1 MNKRAGFKP
10 FYLQHSQRIRENFDT
25 VYGTSPNKL
34 YMLTDESGMYAITGD
49 DSEYIALKPKDKN
62 NKYQWLLVDADSG
75 VICFF
80 IDLRNY
86 MQIDVVEGVVHVKR
100 GDILQNGSFTFNKD
114 KTLSIREGYT
124 NYCLAFKKSD
134 VSGSN
139 GSNGGSDGGMN
150 EGPTDA
156 PTEGDTEAPTESQG
170 VTSVVESFIRSVR
183 RTLTLREPFNPDV
196 DILLEVVDK
205 NNPNIS
211 KYSTKW
217 NFELVQDL
225 RELTDN
231 IEVIKTLQEA
241 NESEEQRSETLQ
253 NLIDTNKMK
262 YDTQISLK
270 DSKISLYESII
281 QKYEDNWFVRWFL
294 KKSVNPG
301 Q

>member
-49 DSEYIALKPKDKN
+49 DTEYIALKPKDKN

-80 IDLRNY
+80 TDLKNY
-86 MQIDVVEGVVHVKR
+86 MQIDVVEGIVHVKR
-100 GDILQNGSFTFNKD
+100 GDILQNGAFTFNKD
-114 KTLSIREGYT
+114 KTLSIKDGYT
-124 NYCLAFKKSD
+124 NYCLAFKK
-134 VSGSN
+134 
-139 GSNGGSDGGMN
+139 
-150 EGPTDA
+150 T
-156 PTEGDTEAPTESQG
+156 PTESTPSTPSVE
-170 VTSVVESFIRSVR
+170 VTGASSAVEKFMRYLPLIRE
-183 RTLTLREPFNPDV
+183 TFDPQKDV
-196 DILLEVVDK
+196 LLEVIDK
-205 NNPNIS
+205 NDPNIS
-211 KYSTKW
+211 NYSIKW

-231 IEVIKTLQEA
+231 IEVIKQLQEA
-241 NESEEQRSETLQ
+241 NASEEQRSETLQ
-253 NLIDTNKMK
+253 NLVDTNKTK
-262 YDTQISLK
+262 YETQIGYK

-281 QKYEDNWFVRWFL
+281 RKYEDNWFVRWFL
-294 KKSVNPG
+294 KKKVNPE

>member
-49 DSEYIALKPKDKN
+49 DTEYIALKPKDKK

-80 IDLRNY
+80 TDLKNY
-86 MQIDVVEGVVHVKR
+86 MQIDVVEGIVHVKR
-100 GDILQNGSFTFNKD
+100 GDILQNGAFTFNKD
-114 KTLSIREGYT
+114 KTLSIKDGYT
-124 NYCLAFKKSD
+124 NYCLAFKK
-134 VSGSN
+134 
-139 GSNGGSDGGMN
+139 
-150 EGPTDA
+150 TT
-156 PTEGDTEAPTESQG
+156 TEGT
-170 VTSVVESFIRSVR
+170 TSTPSEEGTSTPSAVEKFMRYLPLIRE
-183 RTLTLREPFNPDV
+183 TFDPQKDV
-196 DILLEVVDK
+196 LLEVIDK
-205 NNPNIS
+205 NDPNIS
-211 KYSTKW
+211 NYSIKW

-231 IEVIKTLQEA
+231 IEVIKQLQEA
-241 NESEEQRSETLQ
+241 NASGEQRSETLQ
-253 NLIDTNKMK
+253 NLIDTNKTK
-262 YDTQISLK
+262 YETQIGYK

-281 QKYEDNWFVRWFL
+281 RKYEDNWFVRWFL
-294 KKSVNPG
+294 KKKVNPE

>member
-80 IDLRNY
+80 TDLRNY

-156 PTEGDTEAPTESQG
+156 PTEGDTEALTESQG

-211 KYSTKW
+211 QYSTKW

-253 NLIDTNKMK
+253 NLIDTNKTK
-262 YDTQISLK
+262 YNTQISLK
-270 DSKISLYESII
+270 DSKISLYENII

-294 KKSVNPG
+294 KKSINPG

>member
-100 GDILQNGSFTFNKD
+100 GDILQNGSFTFNED

-139 GSNGGSDGGMN
+139 VDSNNGTN
-150 EGPTDA
+150 EGSTAA
-156 PTEGDTEAPTESQG
+156 PTEGSMESQG

-183 RTLTLREPFNPDV
+183 RTLTLREPFNPNV

-211 KYSTKW
+211 QYSTKW

-253 NLIDTNKMK
+253 NLIDTNKTK

>member
-80 IDLRNY
+80 TDLRNY

-134 VSGSN
+134 VSGTNEGTNGNSN
-139 GSNGGSDGGMN
+139 GNSNGNANSGSNG
-150 EGPTDA
+150 T
-156 PTEGDTEAPTESQG
+156 PTEGSNSAA
-170 VTSVVESFIRSVR
+170 SVVESFIRSVR
-183 RTLTLREPFNPDV
+183 RSLMFREAFDPNV

-211 KYSTKW
+211 QYSTKW

-231 IEVIKTLQEA
+231 IEVIKALQEA

-253 NLIDTNKMK
+253 NLIDTNKTK

-270 DSKISLYESII
+270 DSKISLYETII